1 MLFRSQDPPENLLGK
16 NLPVKEKE
24 KKKWNRKD
32 MWIVGQRSKAYI
44 SLITNDED
52 AAKSYAK
59 EKEEKA

>member
-1 MLFRSQDPPENLLGK
+1 
-16 NLPVKEKE
+16 
-24 KKKWNRKD
+24 